1 MEKAGLATDWDF
13 WKMWGMFSGNN
24 FELLDIRFPEDGLI
38 SSKEELGKDFPPFER
53 QKAQLG
59 SGVDRGWG
67 CGQKLGPRRVRK
79 GVRMYDRDTI
89 ELALL
94 ALEEGMSQGE

>member
-1 MEKAGLATDWDF
+1 MEKAGLATEWDF

-59 SGVDRGWG
+59 SGVDRGY
-67 CGQKLGPRRVRK
+67 V
-79 GVRMYDRDTI
+79 
-89 ELALL
+89 
-94 ALEEGMSQGE
+94 